1 MLASSARRG
10 DVWAGLFL
18 AALGAY
24 IATQSLT
31 WQVLGPSGPGPGFFP
46 LIYGTLMIALSL
58 ALVARATFGRAE
70 PAPTGG
76 EPVDW
81 EGRKAAL
88 ILWLLFVAAVFAMRY
103 VGFLVAFALLFFLV
117 TRIVFSRPLWHS
129 AAAAVAG
136 PALFYLVFALG
147 LQVRLPLGTLT
158 GF

>member
-1 MLASSARRG
+1 MVVPSARRG
-10 DVWAGLFL
+10 NVWAGLFL

-58 ALVARATFGRAE
+58 ALVARAAFGRAE

-76 EPVDW
+76 APVDR
-81 EGRKAAL
+81 EGTKAAL